1 MYKLFKKIYRKLIPN
16 KFHYK
21 IEPYIRT
28 IIYYLIYRGE
38 TFQCN
43 ICLSK
48 FKKFI
53 TISFIN
59 SKDKICPKCGSLSRS
74 RALSFYISK
83 NFQNLEINI
92 LDFSPHRSLYNFFN
106 VKFPNYISSDYENQF
121 YAHKKYDITKIN
133 ESDKSFHLI
142 ICFHVLEHV
151 LEDEKAITELYRILK
166 KNGILII
173 QVPLKPGKTYEDLNL
188 TSKNERLEAFGQ
200 EDHVRIYGQKSLEAK
215 LKKFEFNVEI
225 IDISKNF
232 SESEKK
238 FYGISEKEIIFRCLK

>member
-1 MYKLFKKIYRKLIPN
+1 M
-16 KFHYK
+16 
-21 IEPYIRT
+21 
-28 IIYYLIYRGE
+28 
-38 TFQCN
+38 
-43 ICLSK
+43 
-48 FKKFI
+48 
-53 TISFIN
+53 
-59 SKDKICPKCGSLSRS
+59 
-74 RALSFYISK
+74 
-83 NFQNLEINI
+83 
-92 LDFSPHRSLYNFFN
+92 
-106 VKFPNYISSDYENQF
+106 
-121 YAHKKYDITKIN
+121 
-133 ESDKSFHLI
+133 
-142 ICFHVLEHV
+142 
-151 LEDEKAITELYRILK
+151 ELYRILK